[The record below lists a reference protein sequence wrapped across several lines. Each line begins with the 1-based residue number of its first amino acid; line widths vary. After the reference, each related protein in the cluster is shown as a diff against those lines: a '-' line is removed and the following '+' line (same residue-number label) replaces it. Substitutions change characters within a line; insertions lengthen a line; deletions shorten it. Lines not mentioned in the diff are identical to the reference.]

1 MQLRRVGYGVRSGK
15 PRSRRSCGASA
26 RHAGFADTPLKNAGR
41 EPISPTTV
49 KFRQLSM
56 SFSVSEQDANIV
68 ITMPGRFDNHSHG
81 EFRALHASLRGRNQP
96 VVVDFQRTE
105 YMDSSALGMLL
116 CLRQDV
122 GGDAADVTLRNCGDA
137 VSKILAIANFQK
149 LFNIETDSQA

>member
-1 MQLRRVGYGVRSGK
+1 
-15 PRSRRSCGASA
+15 
-26 RHAGFADTPLKNAGR
+26 
-41 EPISPTTV
+41 
-49 KFRQLSM
+49 M
-56 SFSVSEQDANIV
+56 SFTVSEQDASIV

-81 EFRALHASLRGRNQP
+81 EFRSVHASLHGRNQP

-122 GGDAADVTLRNCGDA
+122 GGDAAEVTLRNCGDA

-149 LFNIETDSQA
+149 LFIIEASAEA